1 MIYNDTGK
9 NAGKMPVRTRQLEPS
24 ASSEE
29 TIEVS
34 VDRLIEAAADFNM
47 EYTW

>member
-9 NAGKMPVRTRQLEPS
+9 NAGEMPVRTRQLEPS

-29 TIEVS
+29 TIGV
-34 VDRLIEAAADFNM
+34 VTEAAADFNM